1 MWLYVCFSIKTHS
14 VKLRLVKLDMLWPTE
29 EYSMLSAGC
38 CLRLLEC
45 VLGAARWHI
54 GEDNL
59 QPNGY
64 TTLTDY

>member
-1 MWLYVCFSIKTHS
+1 VN
-14 VKLRLVKLDMLWPTE
+14 LDMLWPAE
-29 EYSMLSAGC
+29 DDRMLSVGC

-54 GEDNL
+54 REDNL

-64 TTLTDY
+64 ATLTDY